1 MAKTTGRQT
10 SGKMGVRS
18 LAQKRDEARYGF
30 RSHPASHKVM
40 GASGEEP
47 DARAGRP
54 PKSAKTSH
62 AGKHAA
68 LGSMK
73 SRWRR

>member
-1 MAKTTGRQT
+1 
-10 SGKMGVRS
+10 
-18 LAQKRDEARYGF
+18 
-30 RSHPASHKVM
+30 M

-62 AGKHAA
+62 AGKQAA

>member
-10 SGKMGVRS
+10 SSKMGARS
-18 LAQKRDEARYGF
+18 LAQKREETRYGF
-30 RSHPASHKVM
+30 RSQPASHKVM

-54 PKSAKTSH
+54 PKSH